1 MHALYL
7 PCRPAGSRSDR
18 VTCWV
23 AGCWWGLVAPVLVPS
38 SSCHRT
44 RVSPY
49 PSLTICFPTFATP
62 FVAAVAG
69 VSFAWTVIISV
80 MRGALDSGK
89 VAAAAPTTA
98 QLEDAVASVA
108 AAAVSTTAAADSLE
122 QPAAAAAQVVQAT
135 AAAPAHAPVI
145 AAGEVQRSQAAAG
158 LKALVVPRAT
168 AHAEAA
174 T

>member
-1 MHALYL
+1 M
-7 PCRPAGSRSDR
+7 P
-18 VTCWV
+18 W
-23 AGCWWGLVAPVLVPS
+23 
-38 SSCHRT
+38 
-44 RVSPY
+44 
-49 PSLTICFPTFATP
+49 FATARALLP
-62 FVAAVAG
+62 ATVAG

-98 QLEDAVASVA
+98 QLEDATATVA
-108 AAAVSTTAAADSLE
+108 AAATTADAVEQPAVAAVQVSQATAE
-122 QPAAAAAQVVQAT
+122 PAAAAPV
-135 AAAPAHAPVI
+135 HAPVI